1 MSPVRDYYG
10 FIMSNPE
17 AYPMS
22 NRPSNSTTQQQAMGG
37 MPELTEGLVQ
47 LLGM

>member
-1 MSPVRDYYG
+1 MIPVRDYYG

-22 NRPSNSTTQQQAMGG
+22 NRPSISTTQQQA